1 MNAHLWTSAE
11 IAAATGGRCT
21 GNWSA
26 TGVSIDTR
34 TLNPGDLFIAIKGP
48 TFDGHAFVTAALSQG
63 AAGAVVHLPAGNEK
77 SDFDRSHDRMVVVK
91 DTFAALENLGRAARA
106 RTSAKIIAVTGSV
119 GKTST
124 KEALKVALG
133 AQGETGATAGNL
145 NNHWGVPLSLARLPR
160 TAKFGVFELGMNH
173 PGEIA
178 PLSNMVRPDVAV
190 ITAVEAVHLEFFDS
204 IDGIADEKAAIM
216 AGLEP
221 NGVVILPHDSASY
234 ARLADAAT
242 RYGCDKV
249 AFGAE
254 GDSDAVLVA
263 WSLTSAGTQV
273 AADIGGHRHTYEI
286 GATGRHWAVNSVAV
300 LAAVAAVGGDVGVGA
315 AALAQLTAPAGRGAQ
330 RRVAG
335 PNGIFTL
342 IDESYNASPAS
353 VRALAETLGA
363 IEPGRGRRI
372 LVLGD
377 MLELGVKA
385 DALHAGLAPALRAAR
400 IDSVFTAGP
409 MMEHLH
415 DALPREMRGG
425 HARDS
430 ASLAPLVTRAVR
442 ANDVVA
448 VKGSHGSKT
457 GLVVSALAAMD
468 ARPGPR
474 AANGH

>member
-1 MNAHLWTSAE
+1 MMES
-11 IAAATGGRCT
+11 
-21 GNWSA
+21 
-26 TGVSIDTR
+26 
-34 TLNPGDLFIAIKGP
+34 
-48 TFDGHAFVTAALSQG
+48 
-63 AAGAVVHLPAGNEK
+63 AGA
-77 SDFDRSHDRMVVVK
+77 
-91 DTFAALENLGRAARA
+91 
-106 RTSAKIIAVTGSV
+106 
-119 GKTST
+119 
-124 KEALKVALG
+124 
-133 AQGETGATAGNL
+133 
-145 NNHWGVPLSLARLPR
+145 
-160 TAKFGVFELGMNH
+160 
-173 PGEIA
+173 
-178 PLSNMVRPDVAV
+178 
-190 ITAVEAVHLEFFDS
+190 
-204 IDGIADEKAAIM
+204 
-216 AGLEP
+216 
-221 NGVVILPHDSASY
+221 
-234 ARLADAAT
+234 
-242 RYGCDKV
+242 
-249 AFGAE
+249 
-254 GDSDAVLVA
+254 
-263 WSLTSAGTQV
+263 
-273 AADIGGHRHTYEI
+273 
-286 GATGRHWAVNSVAV
+286 
-300 LAAVAAVGGDVGVGA
+300 GVG
-315 AALAQLTAPAGRGAQ
+315 GAQ

-363 IEPGRGRRI
+363 IEAGRGRRI

-377 MLELGVKA
+377 MLELGAKA